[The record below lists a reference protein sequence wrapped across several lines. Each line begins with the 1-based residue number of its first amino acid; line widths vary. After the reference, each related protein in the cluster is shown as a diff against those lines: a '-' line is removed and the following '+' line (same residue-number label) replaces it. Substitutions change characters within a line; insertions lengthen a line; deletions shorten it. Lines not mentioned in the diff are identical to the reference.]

1 MSIFWLCIG
10 VMLVIALALFIVP
23 VIRGDRAEHTSR
35 DALNKAFYH
44 HRLTELEE
52 DEAHGVVDE
61 RPAHIQ
67 ELQEN
72 LLTDIPAGKMPAAA
86 QPIGRW
92 TLVPGSILMVVVTL

>member
-1 MSIFWLCIG
+1 MSIFWLCIV

-23 VIRGDRAEHTSR
+23 VLRGDRREHTTR

-44 HRLTELEE
+44 HRLSELEE
-52 DEAHGVVDE
+52 DEAQGVVDE

-72 LLTDIPAGKMPAAA
+72 LLTDIPAVRHRRRRSRSRA
-86 QPIGRW
+86 GRW
-92 TLVPGSILMVVVTL
+92 YRAHCC